1 MKKII
6 ILSSILTLVF
16 ITAYLLMFKHELVI
30 TTAKKLVPE
39 KVKILLKS
47 PGKVEDQEQRLRRFK
62 ADLVLLNAKY
72 EYLSGYK
79 KEKKITSKLGKDYKL
94 IVQPI
99 PFPGYDAFE
108 GKPVGYIEK
117 TDKNLILASGTGE
130 FYYTEISKLNTDFK
144 VNKIETNLKKIIKD
158 PQFFHYGKPSV
169 RDIFID
175 DGNLY
180 VGHIKTSFKDGE
192 ACYNTAILE
201 ARLDLS
207 YLEFNEFFTFEECG
221 NLTTNNKIHKQRFRL
236 DIVGGR
242 VTQLDDNH
250 LLLTT
255 GAMGDRP
262 KAQDK
267 NSLFGKILSI
277 NKKTK
282 DFRVVSMGHRNAQG
296 LYFDNEKKILF
307 STEHGP
313 KGGDE
318 VNLNLN
324 PFEDPIENYG
334 WPISSYG
341 DHYDGRARKE
351 APLNK
356 SHSEFGF
363 IEPIKYFTPSV
374 GISQILKVKDTYDK
388 TVSNDYF
395 VAALGY
401 PDQLEEGDRHLHK
414 FKWSDNYKEII
425 EHDQLLIGERIRDLI
440 YLPTLNVYGLLL
452 DQPAFAL
459 LYKN

>member
-1 MKKII
+1 M
-6 ILSSILTLVF
+6 
-16 ITAYLLMFKHELVI
+16 
-30 TTAKKLVPE
+30 
-39 KVKILLKS
+39 
-47 PGKVEDQEQRLRRFK
+47 
-62 ADLVLLNAKY
+62 
-72 EYLSGYK
+72 
-79 KEKKITSKLGKDYKL
+79 
-94 IVQPI
+94 
-99 PFPGYDAFE
+99 
-108 GKPVGYIEK
+108 
-117 TDKNLILASGTGE
+117 
-130 FYYTEISKLNTDFK
+130 
-144 VNKIETNLKKIIKD
+144 
-158 PQFFHYGKPSV
+158 
-169 RDIFID
+169 
-175 DGNLY
+175 
-180 VGHIKTSFKDGE
+180 
-192 ACYNTAILE
+192 
-201 ARLDLS
+201 
-207 YLEFNEFFTFEECG
+207 
-221 NLTTNNKIHKQRFRL
+221 
-236 DIVGGR
+236 
-242 VTQLDDNH
+242 
-250 LLLTT
+250 
-255 GAMGDRP
+255 
-262 KAQDK
+262 
-267 NSLFGKILSI
+267 
-277 NKKTK
+277 
-282 DFRVVSMGHRNAQG
+282 
-296 LYFDNEKKILF
+296 F